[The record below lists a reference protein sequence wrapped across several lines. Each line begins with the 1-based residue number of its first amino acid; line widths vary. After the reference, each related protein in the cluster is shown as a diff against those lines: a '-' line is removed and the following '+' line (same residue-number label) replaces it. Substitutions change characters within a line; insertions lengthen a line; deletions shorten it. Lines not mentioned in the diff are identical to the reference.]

1 MYEFWY
7 DCVKSKYGEKLKLCY
22 MDTGRFIVYIKTGDI
37 YKDIAEDVEIKLW
50 IRQTIPKEKN
60 KRVIGL
66 VKDELNGK
74 IITKFVGLRA
84 RTYSYLMDDVSE
96 DKKVRDAKEC
106 VIKIKLKF

>member
-1 MYEFWY
+1 M
-7 DCVKSKYGEKLKLCY
+7 
-22 MDTGRFIVYIKTGDI
+22 
-37 YKDIAEDVEIKLW
+37 
-50 IRQTIPKEKN
+50 
-60 KRVIGL
+60 
-66 VKDELNGK
+66 KDELDGK